1 MSTKFI
7 SMRLRPSMCNMVKR
21 HYPSKIGFY
30 GINLDYL
37 FKNTP
42 LDGVQRELSKQ
53 WMAVHSSDLMRQAL
67 VYKFGG
73 YYADLDVITI
83 RSLRRLHNVYP
94 FEMFFP
100 MKDVSTNCTIPKAS
114 RMVGKLN
121 NGIFHFKAGSEFVWK
136 TMVEMRRVYKDRVN
150 DRFGVGPVLVGD
162 VARKFLNLSNL
173 TVIETKELT
182 LLPPFTFLMPAVYPK
197 KFVLTVE
204 NKNSSFWDSLLR
216 CSKVVHIFNSDVKD
230 EEVTG
235 NPKRELLSYLGPRY
249 CPASFVHLKQ
259 F

>member
-1 MSTKFI
+1 MIKQILTKPSETEKLNRKVFVVLLFAVLVKYAIFDLFSNRNRKFPIILKSSANISFEKISRTNSLDASNSLQMSRTINRTMNVTQLKIQRPRIKSADQSNCKNIILKDFTEADSELNKNMFFLETSGETGFDGRQSCALESAIRYSGFKPKVIMSTKFI

-100 MKDVSTNCTIPKAS
+100 MK
-114 RMVGKLN
+114 
-121 NGIFHFKAGSEFVWK
+121 
-136 TMVEMRRVYKDRVN
+136 
-150 DRFGVGPVLVGD
+150 
-162 VARKFLNLSNL
+162 
-173 TVIETKELT
+173 
-182 LLPPFTFLMPAVYPK
+182 
-197 KFVLTVE
+197 
-204 NKNSSFWDSLLR
+204 
-216 CSKVVHIFNSDVKD
+216 
-230 EEVTG
+230 
-235 NPKRELLSYLGPRY
+235 
-249 CPASFVHLKQ
+249 
-259 F
+259 